1 MLLFSFNL
9 TRPQRMTERNNANYT
24 ASRSSTENSQS
35 IGMSDEELENFVDA
49 FEHAERSAAKK
60 LI

>member
-24 ASRSSTENSQS
+24 ASRSSTENSRYCGTRVVNPSANLKSTEGNRGNQ
-35 IGMSDEELENFVDA
+35 
-49 FEHAERSAAKK
+49 EHDQ
-60 LI
+60 

>member
-1 MLLFSFNL
+1 
-9 TRPQRMTERNNANYT
+9 MTERNNANYT